1 MKHIYITLLYF
12 SPLRNIYMLH
22 DFSVFR
28 SYNTNMLHYFITS
41 HLRNTFVLHNL
52 PLRTCV
58 TYFCYMPSQLLK
70 WNTYILHNFA
80 TLGVKHICVTRL
92 CTSIKICAKTK
103 CKHFMN
109 QSGTCWGQRTK
120 SAEKAFEH
128 RRMPLLKGFFEKRSK
143 TAYLDC
149 RGVLRYNIGE
159 KRALKAKNRLF
170 C

>member
-1 MKHIYITLLYF
+1 MKHIYITL
-12 SPLRNIYMLH
+12 
-22 DFSVFR
+22 
-28 SYNTNMLHYFITS
+28 HYFTFPLCVTYICYMTLAFFGRITQICYMAS
-41 HLRNTFVLHNL
+41 VLC
-52 PLRTCV
+52 TCV